1 MVSIHFI
8 DEPTRKIL
16 LKIGIHYSTLD
27 PIIDDLRVKH
37 NVIIYNTT
45 APFVDKSGKIVYN
58 FSIKKCNP
66 RLGWN
71 GRERIEASKTW
82 DANIYEAKRRAIR
95 AAARWILAH
104 RCKEISI
111 KSRKKKSNGTSKKRS

>member
-37 NVIIYNTT
+37 NVVIYNT
-45 APFVDKSGKIVYN
+45 AVPFVNKNGKIVYN
-58 FSIKKCNP
+58 FSVKKCNP

-111 KSRKKKSNGTSKKRS
+111 KPRKKKNGTSKKRS

>member
-1 MVSIHFI
+1 MIHFV
-8 DEPTRKIL
+8 DDKTHELL
-16 LKIGIHYSTLD
+16 LKIGIFYSD
-27 PIIDDLRVKH
+27 IDNAIDALRIKY
-37 NVIIYNTT
+37 NVIIYNT
-45 APFVDKSGKIVYN
+45 AVPFVDKNGKIVYN
-58 FSIKKCNP
+58 FSAKKCNP

-71 GRERIEASKTW
+71 GRARIETSNVW

-111 KSRKKKSNGTSKKRS
+111 KLRKKKNGTSKKRS